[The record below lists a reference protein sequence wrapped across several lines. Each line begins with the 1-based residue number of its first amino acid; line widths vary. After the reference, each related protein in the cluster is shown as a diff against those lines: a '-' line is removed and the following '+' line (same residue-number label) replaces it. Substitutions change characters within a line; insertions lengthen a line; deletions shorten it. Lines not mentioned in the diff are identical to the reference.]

1 MSDTLVK
8 QVPEGTVTG
17 SKGAYPYLNQTGQIV
32 SGSVGGSLT
41 VWTPSH
47 GPALEMVIIYLAAFN
62 DAGTD
67 ITFAYPFADVPIA
80 SGTTAVTALA
90 PTLDADGVNFGNTGG
105 AKTGYYIL
113 IGNSAV

>member
-1 MSDTLVK
+1 MSDTLIK

-17 SKGAYPYLNQTGQIV
+17 STGAYPYLNQVGQIV

-41 VWTPSH
+41 VWTPFH
-47 GPALEMVIIYLAAFN
+47 GPALEMVIIYLDAFN

-67 ITFAYPFADVPIA
+67 ITFAYPFTDVPIA
-80 SGTTAVTALA
+80 SGTSAVTGLS
-90 PTLDADGVNFGNTGG
+90 PTLDNDGVNFGSTSG

-113 IGNSAV
+113 IGNSAA